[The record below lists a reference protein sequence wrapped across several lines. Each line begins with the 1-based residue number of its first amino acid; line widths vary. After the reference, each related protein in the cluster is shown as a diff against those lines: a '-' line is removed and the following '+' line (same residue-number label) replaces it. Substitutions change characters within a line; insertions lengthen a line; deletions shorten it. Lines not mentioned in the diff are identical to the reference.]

1 MSKKILSFMLFSS
14 VWLQI
19 QASDQNNQLSPLNKQ
34 RLAHVI
40 MMNAKSRNMVSKYN
54 EYFGQFTC
62 DENQEQEVQE
72 IRSLCD
78 QNLSLGQ
85 LMLETVKQDPAKLDE
100 EWVAFISQVVRNS
113 DTIIHRTT
121 MLAPFLQ
128 ETKVSDKDRFHN

>member
-1 MSKKILSFMLFSS
+1 MLLSS

-40 MMNAKSRNMVSKYN
+40 MMNVKSRNMVSKYN

-78 QNLSLGQ
+78 QNLNLGQ
-85 LMLETVKQDPAKLDE
+85 SMLETVKQDPADLDA
-100 EWVAFISQVVRNS
+100 EWVSFISQVVRNS
-113 DTIIHRTT
+113 DTVIHRTS
-121 MLAPFLQ
+121 MLAQFLE
-128 ETKVSDKDRFHN
+128 ETKVSDID